1 MSRISKKVMVGDVA
15 MGGGAPVSIQSMTNT
30 DTRNV
35 DATGDQI
42 ARLTDAGC
50 QIVRLAIPDMEAASA
65 FGIIK
70 KRVNVPLVADIHFDY
85 RLAIEAMKQGAD
97 KVRINPGNIGSEDR
111 VRAVLKEAKERQI
124 PIRVGVN
131 SGSLEKNLVE
141 KYGGVTAE
149 ALAESA
155 VNMVHYVESLDFN
168 DIVVSLKSSDVALN
182 DKAYRIVADQL
193 DYPLHVGITEAGTV
207 NRGKVKSAIGIG
219 SLLLSGIGDTIRVSL
234 TGDPVNEVIFAKEI
248 LSAIGLRN
256 SGINLVSCPTC
267 GRTRVDLDAIT
278 SQIEREL
285 APIETYM
292 EENHIPRMTVAVMG
306 CAVNGPGEAREADLG
321 VAGGDGKGVLIQ
333 KGEILRTIP
342 EEEICSQL
350 IREIKERIGM
360 KS

>member
-1 MSRISKKVMVGDVA
+1 MSRVSKKVMVGDIA

-35 DATGDQI
+35 EATVEQI
-42 ARLTDAGC
+42 AKLTDAGC
-50 QIVRLAIPDMEAASA
+50 QIVRLAIPDMEAADA
-65 FGIIK
+65 FGRIK
-70 KRVNVPLVADIHFDY
+70 KLVRVPLVADIHFDY

-97 KVRINPGNIGSEDR
+97 KVRINPGNIGSEER
-111 VRAVLKEAKERQI
+111 VKAVLNEAKARQI

-155 VNMVHYVESLDFN
+155 INMVRYVESLDFS
-168 DIVVSLKSSDVALN
+168 DIVVSLKSSDVVLN

-193 DYPLHVGITEAGTV
+193 NYPLHVGITEAGTV
-207 NRGKVKSAIGIG
+207 GRGKVKSAIGIG

-267 GRTRVDLDAIT
+267 GRTRVDLDKIT
-278 SQIEREL
+278 SQIEGEL
-285 APIETYM
+285 AP
-292 EENHIPRMTVAVMG
+292 
-306 CAVNGPGEAREADLG
+306 
-321 VAGGDGKGVLIQ
+321 
-333 KGEILRTIP
+333 
-342 EEEICSQL
+342 
-350 IREIKERIGM
+350 
-360 KS
+360 